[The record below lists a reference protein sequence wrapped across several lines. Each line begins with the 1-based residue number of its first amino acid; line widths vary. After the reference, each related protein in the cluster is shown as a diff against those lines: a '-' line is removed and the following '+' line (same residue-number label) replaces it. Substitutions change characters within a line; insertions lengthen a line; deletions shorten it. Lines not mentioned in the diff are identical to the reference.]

1 MHLNFCIWM
10 ALLDHKSKKPILPLL
25 YHDNFSFLWGSHGIV
40 LSLLCRNHFHPV
52 SSIVF
57 ISSPF
62 LCRTHQILMFLMP
75 WNLYC
80 RILLILVAVHSFT
93 CIYIVVTCLLTVV
106 NDLLLLNSIGDE
118 VILHAAHDRS
128 HALREQCAMCV
139 AAVVFKYIS
148 KTYLCLF
155 FIYSFVEKNKA
166 NNLLPLPQFSTSN
179 FLSLVR
185 IFQNI
190 VDSFRY

>member
-1 MHLNFCIWM
+1 M
-10 ALLDHKSKKPILPLL
+10 ALFYLCCAGTTSIL
-25 YHDNFSFLWGSHGIV
+25 WV
-40 LSLLCRNHFHPV
+40 L
-52 SSIVF
+52 F

-62 LCRTHQILMFLMP
+62 LCRTHQILTVLMP